1 MTASNLTLV
10 LHGPEIFDAGDV
22 PFLRERLRP
31 DRIIVA
37 GVMARTAAEES
48 GIPCEFI
55 GLPPSM
61 VIRELK
67 GTVLL
72 ANHGKTPESG
82 RIFGEIV
89 ASRLHPE
96 PLCQLEASSKT
107 FYVWNGGENDTISV
121 IAGQTG
127 YALRLVTTG
136 KQARGAE
143 RTIRGCRPGE
153 PVYVNGIVI
162 GTATGPEVVVRSVLG
177 RLEPV
182 AGLMPKDH
190 GILKLNRYNFTDL
203 SRVWCKSGTLRTAGP
218 GRGSRRNGPGHV
230 ILVDHCGHELYRR
243 ITPDTCGIVSIGDD
257 TTAVCSHIASHLGV
271 PVFGVIDGD
280 GDGIVTGVFAAG
292 SVIARAVDEKDD
304 DIGADITG
312 FIPEHSVEW
321 DDFVKVLSDRLSG
334 RVTLV
339 YPAE

>member
-1 MTASNLTLV
+1 MTVSNLILV
-10 LHGPEIFDAGDV
+10 LHGPEIFDAGDL
-22 PFLRERLRP
+22 PFLRESLRP

-55 GLPPSM
+55 SLPPSM
-61 VIRELK
+61 VIRDLK

-96 PLCQLEASSKT
+96 PLFQLESSSHT
-107 FYVWNGGENDTISV
+107 FFVWNGEEDDTISG
-121 IAGQTG
+121 ISRQTG
-127 YALRLVTTG
+127 YALRRVTTG
-136 KQARGAE
+136 KQSGSTQ

-162 GTATGPEVVVRSVLG
+162 GTATGPDVVVRSVSG

-190 GILKLNRYNFTDL
+190 GLLKLHRFNFTDL
-203 SRVWCKSGTLRTAGP
+203 SRVWCKSGNLRTAGP
-218 GRGSRRNGPGHV
+218 DKGSRRSGPGHV

-257 TTAVCSHIASHLGV
+257 TTAVCGHIASHLGI

-280 GDGIVTGVFAAG
+280 GDGIVTGAFADG
-292 SVIARAVDEKDD
+292 SVIARALDEKDD
-304 DIGADITG
+304 DIGAELTG

-321 DDFVKVLSDRLSG
+321 DDFVKKLSDRLSG

-339 YPAE
+339 HPAK

>member
-22 PFLRERLRP
+22 PFLRDRLRP
-31 DRIIVA
+31 NRIIVA

-55 GLPPSM
+55 SLPPSM

-82 RIFGEIV
+82 RIFGEII
-89 ASRLHPE
+89 ASRLHPDS
-96 PLCQLEASSKT
+96 LCQLEASSKT
-107 FYVWNGGENDTISV
+107 FYIWNGGEDDTISV
-121 IAGQTG
+121 IAGKTG

-136 KQARGAE
+136 KQDGGTQ

-162 GTATGPEVVVRSVLG
+162 GTATRPDVVVRSVSG

-182 AGLMPKDH
+182 AGLLPKDH
-190 GILKLNRYNFTDL
+190 GLEKLHRFNFTDL
-203 SRVWCKSGTLRTAGP
+203 SGVWCKRGNLRTAGP
-218 GRGSRRNGPGHV
+218 ERAGRRTGPGHV
-230 ILVDHCGHELYRR
+230 IFVDHCGHELYRR

-257 TTAVCSHIASHLGV
+257 TTAVCGHIASHLGV

-292 SVIARAVDEKDD
+292 SIIACAIDEKDD
-304 DIGADITG
+304 GIGADIAG
-312 FIPEHSVEW
+312 FIPEHIVAW
-321 DDFVKVLSDRLSG
+321 DDFVKKISDRLAG
-334 RVTLV
+334 RVSLV
-339 YPAE
+339 HQGD